1 MIRIRSINCIRTFTH
16 SPLVRNL
23 LDLPRKNFYRNK
35 NKQQQ
40 ICKDENNETLS
51 DRQES
56 SCPVKSSIFFNSQ
69 KRNDID
75 MPIENTLSKSPAP
88 TK

>member
-1 MIRIRSINCIRTFTH
+1 MIRSIRTSTPPH
-16 SPLVRNL
+16 LGKNSLAL
-23 LDLPRKNFYRNK
+23 SRKTYYRTK
-35 NKQQQ
+35 NTQQQ

-56 SCPVKSSIFFNSQ
+56 SCSVKSSIFFNSQ